1 MPLRYLRGEGKGV
14 RQCTMSIG
22 DKGGWP
28 QDKHGSALFS
38 QRMATPG
45 GRESCCP
52 AKENNEVEVQA
63 QGEPQRKDSKP

>member
-14 RQCTMSIG
+14 GQCTMSVG

-45 GRESCCP
+45 GRESCCL
-52 AKENNEVEVQA
+52 AKENNEV
-63 QGEPQRKDSKP
+63 